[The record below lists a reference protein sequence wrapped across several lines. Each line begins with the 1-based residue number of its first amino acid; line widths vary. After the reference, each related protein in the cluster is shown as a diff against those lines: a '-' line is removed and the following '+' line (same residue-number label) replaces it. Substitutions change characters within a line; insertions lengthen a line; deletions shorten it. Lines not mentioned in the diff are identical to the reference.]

1 VPFNPFALL
10 LFVPSWL
17 AAATSLSL
25 QSTTLPSL
33 AAFLHAPTLSAKA
46 LNCFGGNVA
55 LTCSMKLSGIT
66 CLQNL
71 QAIVPLG

>member
-1 VPFNPFALL
+1 MALDPCSFPLFNP
-10 LFVPSWL
+10 SWI
-17 AAATSLSL
+17 AAAASLPL

-46 LNCFGGNVA
+46 LNRFGGKEA
-55 LTCSMKLSGIT
+55 LACSMKLSGIT